1 MGIISDEL
9 DTVASQ
15 TSMGSGQSALT
26 NAFGG

>member
-1 MGIISDEL
+1 MGITPDEL
-9 DTVASQ
+9 GTVASQ